1 MNEEVKDKGLKKAV
15 KGPYNFKLPSNFAY
29 QTMQKIEEAIRLHEK
44 KVERRTFFA
53 MIVAAV
59 LLVGG
64 SIAGL
69 IIYFGDSIREAFTPN
84 TVLNF
89 KEIQIPSIYILLIL
103 AVPLFFGFDRW
114 MRKQY
119 FKRHS

>member
-15 KGPYNFKLPSNFAY
+15 KEQYNFKLPSNFAY
-29 QTMQKIEEAIRLHEK
+29 QTMQKIEAKLLLREK
-44 KVERRTFFA
+44 KSEQRTLFA
-53 MIVAAV
+53 MIIAAIV
-59 LLVGG
+59 LVGC

-84 TVLNF
+84 SLVNI
-89 KEIQIPSIYILLIL
+89 KEFQLPSIYLFLIL
-103 AVPLFFGFDRW
+103 IVPLFFWFDRW

>member
-1 MNEEVKDKGLKKAV
+1 MNQEVKDKGLKKAV
-15 KGPYNFKLPSNFAY
+15 KEQYNFKLPSNFAY

-53 MIVAAV
+53 MIVTAI

-84 TVLNF
+84 TILNI

-103 AVPLFFGFDRW
+103 VIPLFFMFDRW